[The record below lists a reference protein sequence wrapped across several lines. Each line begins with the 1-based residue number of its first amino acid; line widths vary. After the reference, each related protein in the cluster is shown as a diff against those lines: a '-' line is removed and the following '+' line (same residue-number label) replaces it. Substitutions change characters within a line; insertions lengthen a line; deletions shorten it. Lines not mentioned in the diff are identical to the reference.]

1 MSLFVTVLLV
11 ILSDQLSKYVVFK
24 FVENRTT
31 VFSFLRL
38 THVTNP
44 GVAFGIGKNMDSG
57 PLGKYLF
64 IFLSLG
70 IVIALL
76 VLFGRYCKTRFWAR
90 ISIGLIVGGAISNLF
105 DRVMFEHVRD
115 FIDFTFWWTFNAAD
129 LAICAGVAVLIAQGR
144 KRQKT
149 GVGGPLAPGEGAL
162 QAARLASHPA
172 EDSRV
177 PRRRNLPKR

>member
-129 LAICAGVAVLIAQGR
+129 LAICAGVAVLIGGLLREEKGR
-144 KRQKT
+144 KP
-149 GVGGPLAPGEGAL
+149 VSEAPSPREK
-162 QAARLASHPA
+162 
-172 EDSRV
+172 V
-177 PRRRNLPKR
+177 PSKPPG